1 MPARACRK
9 ALGRGAEIWLPQSS
23 CAWLI
28 NSHPIQLH
36 VGDDLSRRRLTVS
49 FRALLVLPH
58 LLWVALWGIVAFA

>member
-1 MPARACRK
+1 M
-9 ALGRGAEIWLPQSS
+9 
-23 CAWLI
+23 